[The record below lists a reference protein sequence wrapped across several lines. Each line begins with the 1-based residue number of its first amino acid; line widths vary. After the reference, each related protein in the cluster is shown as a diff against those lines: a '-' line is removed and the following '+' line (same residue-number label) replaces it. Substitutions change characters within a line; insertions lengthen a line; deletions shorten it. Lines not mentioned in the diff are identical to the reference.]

1 MATPSQELHDL
12 LAQVASGELDPA
24 EAARRLDEDPTAP
37 TVDTAPLPSYTG
49 ITGVVITGVGV
60 RLHVVADP
68 SVATAV
74 ADGPHLVR
82 QDDDRLVFDLPG
94 RARRE
99 DGFAATP
106 RWQWGKM
113 RIDWPY
119 GSGERVTVRVNPA
132 LSLRLELTACDAN
145 VRGMRSALEVG
156 CFSSSLGVVDHDGPL
171 TGTITTGSARIDAV
185 LRGKRRAVVR
195 HELAQAHPAA
205 GQRHDDGGPGRD
217 GLDQGGRADHG
228 PAAGRLARPAYEHP
242 GGGRCRHGP
251 PRGRGADGLGQGG
264 AAVSTTHR
272 PPRACPVCSHDLVVT
287 GLGCPDCGTGISGAF
302 ATSPYDA
309 LSADELEML
318 RVFLVSR
325 GNMRELEKHLGVS
338 YPTTRQRFADLLVTL
353 GLEDPAGAARKAD
366 RDKVLVDLAAG
377 RLSVDEAETLL
388 TS

>member
-185 LRGKRRAVVR
+185 LRGGSDALSCDMSSLKLTLLPGSDTTMAAQAEMGSIKVVGPTTGQPRADSPGPRTSTRAVVG
-195 HELAQAHPAA
+195 A
-205 GQRHDDGGPGRD
+205 GT
-217 GLDQGGRADHG
+217 
-228 PAAGRLARPAYEHP
+228 GRLEV
-242 GGGRCRHGP
+242 
-251 PRGRGADGLGQGG
+251 
-264 AAVSTTHR
+264 AVRMGS
-272 PPRACPVCSHDLVVT
+272 AKVV
-287 GLGCPDCGTGISGAF
+287 LP
-302 ATSPYDA
+302 
-309 LSADELEML
+309 
-318 RVFLVSR
+318 
-325 GNMRELEKHLGVS
+325 
-338 YPTTRQRFADLLVTL
+338 
-353 GLEDPAGAARKAD
+353 
-366 RDKVLVDLAAG
+366 
-377 RLSVDEAETLL
+377 
-388 TS
+388 